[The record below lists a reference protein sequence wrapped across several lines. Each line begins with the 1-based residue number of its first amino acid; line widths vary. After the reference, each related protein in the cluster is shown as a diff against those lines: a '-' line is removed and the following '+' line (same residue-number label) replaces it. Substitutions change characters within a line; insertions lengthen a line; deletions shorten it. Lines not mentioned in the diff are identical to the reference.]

1 MSKAKDF
8 RDLFIDQLQDI
19 HNAETQLIEALP
31 EMAKAATTEALKKA
45 FIGHLEETKGHVQR
59 LEDIFRTLDE
69 RPPGVTCTAM
79 MGIIA
84 EGHEIA
90 GDSYTLEVRDAG
102 LIAAAQR
109 VEHYEMAAYGTARSF
124 ALQLDDQA
132 SAKLLERTLKEEG
145 DCNKALTHLAQS
157 GINQRAAEAQ
167 PMLQD
172 A

>member
-8 RDLFIDQLQDI
+8 RDLFSDQLQDI

-84 EGHEIA
+84 S
-90 GDSYTLEVRDAG
+90 DSYTLEVRDAG

-109 VEHYEMAAYGTARSF
+109 VEHYEIAAYGTARSF